1 MRAWIIG
8 LAALASACTSL
19 EAPMVKPEWTLLIHG
34 GAGVMRRAE
43 MTPDMDTAYRAGLS
57 DALDAGSKILAAG
70 GSSLDA
76 VEAAVR
82 VLEDNPNFNAGK
94 GAVLTREGVAE
105 LDASIMDG
113 RDRRAGA
120 VAQLRTVK
128 NPIRAA
134 RLVMETSGRVM
145 FAGKDADALAAKG
158 GLEIVPPEYFIT
170 PRRLEALKRAMA
182 GNVIPMDRYGTVG
195 AVAMDKAGN
204 LAAATSTG
212 GMNAKPPGRIG
223 DVPIIGAG
231 TYADNASCAVSS
243 TGDGEYFIRAS
254 VARMICARI
263 DLSKMSAKAAA
274 QATLDEVKALGGTGG
289 VIVLSH
295 TGEPVLMMNTEG
307 MFRGRVGF
315 DGLQTCGHLF
325 GRVIGRQPRG
335 TGYADWICLRC
346 CSDRSGVCRR

>member
-1 MRAWIIG
+1 MRRVAILMAM
-8 LAALASACTSL
+8 LALSACAGMEGGMAAS
-19 EAPMVKPEWTLLIHG
+19 KPEWTLLIHG

-43 MTPDMDTAYRAGLS
+43 MTPDMDAAYRAGLN
-57 DALDAGSKILAAG
+57 DALDAGSKVLASG

-113 RDRRAGA
+113 RDRKAGA

-134 RLVMETSGRVM
+134 RLVMETTGRVM

-158 GLEIVPPEYFIT
+158 GLDIVPPEYFIT

-182 GNVIPMDRYGTVG
+182 GDLQPMDRYGTVG
-195 AVAMDKAGN
+195 AVAVDKAGN

-223 DVPIIGAG
+223 DSPIIGAG

-243 TGDGEYFIRAS
+243 TGDGEYFIRVG
-254 VARMICARI
+254 VARMICARVAMQH
-263 DLSKMSAKAAA
+263 MSAEQAAK
-274 QATLDEVKALGGTGG
+274 ATLDEVKSLGGTGG
-289 VIVLSH
+289 VIVLSKDGS
-295 TGEPVLMMNTEG
+295 TALSMNTEG
-307 MFRGRVGF
+307 MFRGRADASGKREVG
-315 DGLQTCGHLF
+315 
-325 GRVIGRQPRG
+325 I
-335 TGYADWICLRC
+335 Y
-346 CSDRSGVCRR
+346 SDE

>member
-1 MRAWIIG
+1 MRTLIVA
-8 LAALASACTSL
+8 LMAAMLPACANMETQV
-19 EAPMVKPEWTLLIHG
+19 AKPEWTLLIHG

-43 MTPDMDTAYRAGLS
+43 MTPEMDASYRAGLNE
-57 DALDAGSKILAAG
+57 ALDAGSKVLAG
-70 GSSLDA
+70 GGKAIDA

-120 VAQLRTVK
+120 VAQVRTVK

-134 RLVMETSGRVM
+134 RHVMDNTGRVM
-145 FAGKDADALAAKG
+145 FAGPDVDEMAKEA
-158 GLEIVPPEYFIT
+158 GLDIVPPEYFIT

-182 GNVIPMDRYGTVG
+182 GTFEPMDRYGTVG
-195 AVAMDKAGN
+195 AVAMDRNGD

-212 GMNAKPPGRIG
+212 GMNAKPPGRVG
-223 DVPIIGAG
+223 DAPIIGAG
-231 TYADNASCAVSS
+231 TYADNASCALSS

-254 VARMICARI
+254 VARMICARVAMQ
-263 DLSKMSAKAAA
+263 DMSAQQAA

-289 VIVLSH
+289 VIVISNDGSVALS
-295 TGEPVLMMNTEG
+295 MNTEG
-307 MFRGRVGF
+307 MFRGHADATGKKTVGIYT
-315 DGLQTCGHLF
+315 DE
-325 GRVIGRQPRG
+325 
-335 TGYADWICLRC
+335 
-346 CSDRSGVCRR
+346 

>member
-1 MRAWIIG
+1 MRALILG
-8 LAALASACTSL
+8 LVSVLASACTSM
-19 EAPMVKPEWTLLIHG
+19 ETPVAKPEWTLLIHG

-43 MTPDMDTAYRAGLS
+43 MTPELDAAYRAGLNE
-57 DALDAGSKILAAG
+57 ALEAGAKVLASG
-70 GSSLDA
+70 GKAVDA
-76 VEAAVR
+76 VQAAVI

-120 VAQLRTVK
+120 VAQVRTVK
-128 NPIRAA
+128 NPVRAA
-134 RLVMETSGRVM
+134 RYVMDKTGRVM
-145 FAGKDADALAAKG
+145 FAGPDVDDMAKDA

-170 PRRLEALKRAMA
+170 PRRQEALRRALA
-182 GNVIPMDRYGTVG
+182 GTFVPMDRYGTVG
-195 AVAMDKAGN
+195 AVAMDRDGN

-212 GMNAKPPGRIG
+212 GLNAKPPGRVG
-223 DVPIIGAG
+223 DAPIIGAG

-254 VARMICARI
+254 VARMICARVAMQ
-263 DLSKMSAKAAA
+263 DMSAEQAA

-295 TGEPVLMMNTEG
+295 DGSVALSMNTEG
-307 MFRGRVGF
+307 MFRGRADASGVR
-315 DGLQTCGHLF
+315 D
-325 GRVIGRQPRG
+325 VAI
-335 TGYADWICLRC
+335 YADE
-346 CSDRSGVCRR
+346 

>member
-1 MRAWIIG
+1 MRRVAIV
-8 LAALASACTSL
+8 LAMLMTACSTEGGMAQRP
-19 EAPMVKPEWTLLIHG
+19 EAKPQWTLAIHG

-43 MTPDMDTAYRAGLS
+43 MTPEMDAAYRAGLN
-57 DALDAGSKILAAG
+57 DALDAGSKVLAAG
-70 GSSLDA
+70 GTSLDA

-113 RDRRAGA
+113 ATRKAGA
-120 VAQLRTVK
+120 VAQVRTVK

-134 RLVMETSGRVM
+134 RYVMDHTDRVM
-145 FAGKDADALAAKG
+145 FAGKDVDAMAAKA

-182 GNVIPMDRYGTVG
+182 GDLQPMDRYGTVG
-195 AVAMDKAGN
+195 AVALDTHGN

-212 GMNAKPPGRIG
+212 GMNAKPPGRVG
-223 DVPIIGAG
+223 DAPIIGAG
-231 TYADNASCAVSS
+231 TYAQNGACAVSS

-263 DLSKMSAKAAA
+263 SMQHASPQRAA
-274 QATLDEVKALGGTGG
+274 QETLDEVKALGGTGG
-289 VIVLSH
+289 VIVLGQDGKVALS
-295 TGEPVLMMNTEG
+295 MNTEG
-307 MFRGRVGF
+307 MFRGQVSASGQRKVA
-315 DGLQTCGHLF
+315 
-325 GRVIGRQPRG
+325 I
-335 TGYADWICLRC
+335 Y
-346 CSDRSGVCRR
+346 SDE

>member
-1 MRAWIIG
+1 MRAWLLG
-8 LAALASACTSL
+8 VAALLASCTSM
-19 EAPMVKPEWTLLIHG
+19 EKPVAKPEWTLLIHG

-43 MTPDMDTAYRAGLS
+43 MTPDMDAAYRAGLN
-57 DALDAGSKILAAG
+57 DALDAGSNVLAAG

-113 RDRRAGA
+113 RDRKAGA
-120 VAQLRTVK
+120 VAQVRTVK

-134 RLVMETSGRVM
+134 RYVMEQSGRVM
-145 FAGKDADALAAKG
+145 FAGKAVDEMAAKA

-170 PRRLEALKRAMA
+170 PRRLDALKRAMA
-182 GNVIPMDRYGTVG
+182 GNVLPMDRYGTVG

-212 GMNAKPPGRIG
+212 GMNAKPPGRVG
-223 DVPIIGAG
+223 DAPIIGAG

-243 TGDGEYFIRAS
+243 TGDGEYFVRAS

-263 DLSKMSAKAAA
+263 DLSKMGAKEAA

-295 TGEPVLMMNTEG
+295 TGEPALMMNTEG
-307 MFRGRVGF
+307 MFRGRADATGFRQVGIYT
-315 DGLQTCGHLF
+315 DE
-325 GRVIGRQPRG
+325 
-335 TGYADWICLRC
+335 
-346 CSDRSGVCRR
+346 

>member
-1 MRAWIIG
+1 MKPFWKI
-8 LAALASACTSL
+8 LAGALLLSACTSM
-19 EAPMVKPEWTLLIHG
+19 EAPMTQKPEWTLLIHG

-43 MTPDMDTAYRAGLS
+43 MTPEMDAAYRAGLN
-57 DALDAGSKILAAG
+57 DALDAGSKVLAAG
-70 GSSLDA
+70 GASLDA

-113 RDRRAGA
+113 KDRRAGA

-134 RLVMETSGRVM
+134 RLVMETTGRVM

-158 GLEIVPPEYFIT
+158 GLEIVPPDYFIT
-170 PRRLEALKRAMA
+170 PRRLEALQRAMA
-182 GNVIPMDRYGTVG
+182 GSLQPMDRYGTVG

-223 DVPIIGAG
+223 DAPIIGAG
-231 TYADNASCAVSS
+231 TYADNKACAVSS
-243 TGDGEYFIRAS
+243 TGDGEYFIRVG
-254 VARMICARI
+254 VARMICARMYMQGA
-263 DLSKMSAKAAA
+263 SAAKAA
-274 QATLDEVKALGGTGG
+274 QETLDEVKALGGTGG
-289 VIVLSH
+289 VIVLGADGSIA
-295 TGEPVLMMNTEG
+295 LSMNTEG
-307 MFRGRVGF
+307 MFRGE
-315 DGLQTCGHLF
+315 
-325 GRVIGRQPRG
+325 
-335 TGYADWICLRC
+335 ASAA
-346 CSDRSGVCRR
+346 SDRKVAIYPDE

>member
-1 MRAWIIG
+1 MRTLIVA
-8 LAALASACTSL
+8 LMAAMLPACANMETQV
-19 EAPMVKPEWTLLIHG
+19 AKPEWTLLIHG

-43 MTPDMDTAYRAGLS
+43 MTPEMDASYRAGLNE
-57 DALDAGSKILAAG
+57 ALDAGSKVLAG
-70 GSSLDA
+70 GGKAIDA

-120 VAQLRTVK
+120 VAQVRTVK

-134 RLVMETSGRVM
+134 RHVMDNTGRVM
-145 FAGKDADALAAKG
+145 FAGPDVDEMAKEA
-158 GLEIVPPEYFIT
+158 GLDIVPPEYFIT

-182 GNVIPMDRYGTVG
+182 GTFEPMDRYGTVG
-195 AVAMDKAGN
+195 AVAMDRNGD

-212 GMNAKPPGRIG
+212 GMNAKPPGRVG
-223 DVPIIGAG
+223 DAPIIGAG

-254 VARMICARI
+254 VARMICARVAMQ
-263 DLSKMSAKAAA
+263 DMSAQQAA

-289 VIVLSH
+289 VIVISNDGSVALS
-295 TGEPVLMMNTEG
+295 MNTEG
-307 MFRGRVGF
+307 MFRGHADSTGKKTVGIYT
-315 DGLQTCGHLF
+315 DE
-325 GRVIGRQPRG
+325 
-335 TGYADWICLRC
+335 
-346 CSDRSGVCRR
+346 

>member
-1 MRAWIIG
+1 M
-8 LAALASACTSL
+8 S
-19 EAPMVKPEWTLLIHG
+19 
-34 GAGVMRRAE
+34 GVMSARR
-43 MTPDMDTAYRAGLS
+43 MTPDMDAAYRAGLNE
-57 DALDAGSKILAAG
+57 ALDAGSKILAAG

-76 VEAAVR
+76 VEAAVL

-134 RLVMETSGRVM
+134 RLVMETTGRVM

-182 GNVIPMDRYGTVG
+182 GDLQPMDRYGTVG

-212 GMNAKPPGRIG
+212 GMNAKPPGRVG
-223 DVPIIGAG
+223 DSPIIGAG

-254 VARMICARI
+254 VARMICARVQM
-263 DLSKMSAKAAA
+263 LGMSAEQAAT
-274 QATLDEVKALGGTGG
+274 ATLDEVAELGGTGG

-295 TGEPVLMMNTEG
+295 DGSAALSMNTEG
-307 MFRGRVGF
+307 MFRGRADATGFRRVGVYG
-315 DGLQTCGHLF
+315 DE
-325 GRVIGRQPRG
+325 
-335 TGYADWICLRC
+335 
-346 CSDRSGVCRR
+346 